1 MHVRLSGI
9 SPEKKL
15 KLRKQVRLWSNM
27 AQLIPLL
34 FIPSIP
40 FCRYLCENFKHLSI
54 QMIQLPVL
62 LVEGGISP
70 GLVGRLSWQCSAT
83 AKNHRNVVIV
93 QGWKTAHD
101 QEGTNKRCITM
112 QQTKPFHMKS
122 VFPMLHHIFVNCHR
136 YAFQVRPHLDM
147 HLQKVKE
154 TAQCWLRR
162 HGLV

>member
-1 MHVRLSGI
+1 MG
-9 SPEKKL
+9 
-15 KLRKQVRLWSNM
+15 
-27 AQLIPLL
+27 QLIPLL

-70 GLVGRLSWQCSAT
+70 GLVGRLSWQCFAT

-112 QQTKPFHMKS
+112 RQTKPFHMKS

-136 YAFQVRPHLDM
+136 YALQVRPHLDM

-162 HGLV
+162 HGLE